1 MKCSEC
7 NSITTTFDERMG
19 ETICS
24 DCGLI
29 LSINVFEETSVSV
42 RSSNT
47 GNAFGNPFS
56 KTRDADF
63 NGLGSIIGRQDITN
77 RKTFSLFEEQ
87 KRTDY
92 DSSTYNFR
100 LSASI
105 FLSYYNG
112 KNLLA
117 EATRKYKTMKEEHL
131 VRGLPI
137 ENVAAGIVYY
147 VLKDKGI
154 SVSLKEFSRQSK
166 IPIKNIVRTSKRA
179 KKKFGC
185 TDFNFI
191 NIDNI
196 ITETIERIRVRQQET
211 ITRYNKTHK
220 NSPQGYKTYRN
231 NRTSFEDIQGD
242 LRQDCYRFAEYVKRC
257 YDLFDETLTKS
268 DIIASMW
275 VVSQIY
281 NSQSITTAALSECG
295 GFSEVTLRDKRKR
308 ICSNLKL
315 DIDKIKL
322 YTINN
327 IIDGVR

>member
-19 ETICS
+19 ETICA

-29 LSINVFEETSVSV
+29 LSVNIFEESKV
-42 RSSNT
+42 RLNNSGSIVL
-47 GNAFGNPFS
+47 
-56 KTRDADF
+56 DADF
-63 NGLGSIIGRQDITN
+63 NGLGSMIVRSDVSDK
-77 RKTFSLFEEQ
+77 RSFSLFEQQ
-87 KRTDY
+87 KRTTY
-92 DSSTYNFR
+92 DSSSRKFR

-112 KNLLA
+112 KDLLQ
-117 EATRKYKTMKEEHL
+117 EATKKFITMKEEHL
-131 VRGLPI
+131 VRSLPL

-147 VLKDKGI
+147 ILKDKGF
-154 SVSLKEFSRQSK
+154 SVSLKEFSKQTK
-166 IPIKNIVRTSKRA
+166 IPVKNIVRTSKRA
-179 KKKFGC
+179 KKKFGS
-185 TDFNFI
+185 TDFDFT

-196 ITETIERIRVRQQET
+196 ITETIERIRVRQQVT
-211 ITRYNKTHK
+211 VRRFNKTHI
-220 NSPQGYKTYRN
+220 NTPEGYKIFRN
-231 NRTSFEDIQGD
+231 NRSTFEDIQGD
-242 LRQDCYRFAEYVKRC
+242 LRRDCYRFAEYVKGC

-275 VVSQIY
+275 VVSQIH

-322 YTINN
+322 YTIDN

>member
-1 MKCSEC
+1 MLQNSGDEMKCSEC

-19 ETICS
+19 ETICA

-29 LSINVFEETSVSV
+29 LSVNMFEETNVSV
-42 RSSNT
+42 RISNK
-47 GNAFGNPFS
+47 AFGNSFS

-87 KRTDY
+87 KRTVY
-92 DSSTYNFR
+92 DSSTTNFR
-100 LSASI
+100 LSASM

-147 VLKDKGI
+147 VLKDKGTP
-154 SVSLKEFSRQSK
+154 VSLKEFSRQSK

-196 ITETIERIRVRQQET
+196 IRSEERRVGKECRS
-211 ITRYNKTHK
+211 RW
-220 NSPQGYKTYRN
+220 SPYH
-231 NRTSFEDIQGD
+231 
-242 LRQDCYRFAEYVKRC
+242 
-257 YDLFDETLTKS
+257 
-268 DIIASMW
+268 
-275 VVSQIY
+275 
-281 NSQSITTAALSECG
+281 
-295 GFSEVTLRDKRKR
+295 
-308 ICSNLKL
+308 
-315 DIDKIKL
+315 
-322 YTINN
+322 
-327 IIDGVR
+327 

>member
-1 MKCSEC
+1 MKCVEC
-7 NSITTTFDERMG
+7 NCTTTTFDERMG
-19 ETICS
+19 ETICA

-29 LSINVFEETSVSV
+29 LSVNMFEETSVSV
-42 RSSNT
+42 KDNNK
-47 GNAFGNPFS
+47 GFGNSTS
-56 KTRDADF
+56 KFRDADY
-63 NGLGSIIGRQDITN
+63 NGLGSIINRSDVTN
-77 RKTFSLFEEQ
+77 RETFSLFEQ
-87 KRTDY
+87 QIRTVY
-92 DSSTYNFR
+92 DSSTKNFR

-105 FLSYYNG
+105 YLSYYNG
-112 KNLLA
+112 KKLLP
-117 EATRKYKTMKEEHL
+117 ESTNKFKTMKEEHL
-131 VRGLPI
+131 IRGLPI

-154 SVSLKEFSRQSK
+154 SVSLKEFSKQTK
-166 IPIKNIVRTSKRA
+166 IPIKNIVRTSKKA
-179 KKKFGC
+179 KKKFGS
-185 TDFNFI
+185 TDFNFV
-191 NIDNI
+191 NIDSI
-196 ITETIERIRVRQQET
+196 VTETIERIRVRQQET
-211 ITRYNKTHK
+211 ITRFNKKHT
-220 NSPQGYKTYRN
+220 NTPQGYTTYRN

-295 GFSEVTLRDKRKR
+295 GFSEVTLRDKRKK

-322 YTINN
+322 YSIDN

>member
-29 LSINVFEETSVSV
+29 LSVNMFEETNAKGSH
-42 RSSNT
+42 RDKSN
-47 GNAFGNPFS
+47 GNFF
-56 KTRDADF
+56 RDADY
-63 NGLGSIIGRQDITN
+63 NGLGSVIRRDDISN
-77 RKTFSLFEEQ
+77 KKAFSLYESHT
-87 KRTDY
+87 RTIY
-92 DSSTYNFR
+92 DSSTTNFR
-100 LSASI
+100 LSASM

-112 KNLLA
+112 KELLQ

-137 ENVAAGIVYY
+137 ENVAAGIIYY
-147 VLKDKGI
+147 VLKDKGF
-154 SVSLKEFSRQSK
+154 SVSLKEFSKQTK
-166 IPIKNIVRTSKRA
+166 IPVKNIVRTSKRA
-179 KKKFGC
+179 KKKFGS
-185 TDFNFI
+185 TDFDFI

-196 ITETIERIRVRQQET
+196 ITETIERIRLRQQVT
-211 ITRYNKTHK
+211 VRRFNKTHI
-220 NSPQGYKTYRN
+220 NTPEGYKIFRN
-231 NRTSFEDIQGD
+231 NRSTFEDIQGD
-242 LRQDCYRFAEYVKRC
+242 LRRDCYRFAEYVKRC

-295 GFSEVTLRDKRKR
+295 GFSEVTIRDKRKR

-315 DIDKIKL
+315 DVDKIKL
-322 YTINN
+322 YTIDN

>member
-1 MKCSEC
+1 
-7 NSITTTFDERMG
+7 MG
-19 ETICS
+19 ETICA

-29 LSINVFEETSVSV
+29 LSVNIFEESKA
-42 RSSNT
+42 RLNNDSSIIIE
-47 GNAFGNPFS
+47 
-56 KTRDADF
+56 ADF
-63 NGLGSIIGRQDITN
+63 SGLGSMIVRSDVSDK
-77 RKTFSLFEEQ
+77 RSFSLFEQ
-87 KRTDY
+87 QNRTIY
-92 DSSTYNFR
+92 DSSSKKFR

-112 KNLLA
+112 KKLLL
-117 EATRKYKTMKEEHL
+117 EATKKFITMKEEHL
-131 VRGLPI
+131 IRGLPI

-154 SVSLKEFSRQSK
+154 SVSLKEFSRQTK

-179 KKKFGC
+179 KKKFGS
-185 TDFNFI
+185 TDFSFI

-196 ITETIERIRVRQQET
+196 VTDTIESIRVRQQVT
-211 ITRYNKTHK
+211 VRRFNKTHI
-220 NSPQGYKTYRN
+220 NTPEGYKIFRN
-231 NRTSFEDIQGD
+231 NRSTFEDIQGD
-242 LRQDCYRFAEYVKRC
+242 LRRDCYRFAEYVKRC

-295 GFSEVTLRDKRKR
+295 GFSEVTIRDKRKR

-322 YTINN
+322 YTIDN